1 MHDEKNQLSLKR
13 PPSRSKKILYL
24 KKIERWQKKKNPR
37 QIFVD
42 KIFSMF
48 VKINKTKY
56 VRPQKKIFFL
66 RPLLLQLPEALLKTK
81 KKKFEIIFEEEN
93 FLVIFAI

>member
-13 PPSRSKKILYL
+13 PPSRYEKKILYL

-81 KKKFEIIFEEEN
+81 KKI
-93 FLVIFAI
+93 

>member
-1 MHDEKNQLSLKR
+1 MMKKISCLSSDHHQDMK
-13 PPSRSKKILYL
+13 KKILYL

-66 RPLLLQLPEALLKTK
+66 RSLLLQLPEALLKTK
-81 KKKFEIIFEEEN
+81 KNLKLFLKRKIF
-93 FLVIFAI
+93 

>member
-1 MHDEKNQLSLKR
+1 MMKKISCLSSDHHQDMK
-13 PPSRSKKILYL
+13 KKILYL

-48 VKINKTKY
+48 VKNQQNKICTTSK
-56 VRPQKKIFFL
+56 RFFL

-81 KKKFEIIFEEEN
+81 KKFEIIFEEEN

>member
-13 PPSRSKKILYL
+13 PPSRYEKKNSVL

-56 VRPQKKIFFL
+56 VRPQKKIFF
-66 RPLLLQLPEALLKTK
+66 
-81 KKKFEIIFEEEN
+81 
-93 FLVIFAI
+93 

>member
-1 MHDEKNQLSLKR
+1 MMKKISCLSSDHHQDMK
-13 PPSRSKKILYL
+13 KKILYL

-56 VRPQKKIFFL
+56 VRPQK
-66 RPLLLQLPEALLKTK
+66 RSLLLQLPEALLKTK
-81 KKKFEIIFEEEN
+81 KKI
-93 FLVIFAI
+93 

>member
-1 MHDEKNQLSLKR
+1 MMKKISCLSSDHHQDNMK
-13 PPSRSKKILYL
+13 KKILYL

-56 VRPQKKIFFL
+56 VRPQKKINFL

-81 KKKFEIIFEEEN
+81 KKI
-93 FLVIFAI
+93 